1 MMAGSLR
8 WDHYEVR
15 VTTGAAGEVAP
26 AARAALAVEPEAPV
40 TGRGALLAVTA
51 AGRLAKVLTA
61 MIENGSEVATI
72 AAIRRLSTVV

>member
-40 TGRGALLAVTA
+40 TGRGALSCGH
-51 AGRLAKVLTA
+51 GRRPACEGA
-61 MIENGSEVATI
+61 DGND
-72 AAIRRLSTVV
+72 